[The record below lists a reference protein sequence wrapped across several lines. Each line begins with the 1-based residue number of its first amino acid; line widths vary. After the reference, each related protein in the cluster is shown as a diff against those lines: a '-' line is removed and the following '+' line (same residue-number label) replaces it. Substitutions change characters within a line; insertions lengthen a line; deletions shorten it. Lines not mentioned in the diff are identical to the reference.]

1 LRAAPLREQG
11 STLSRLAAALSLL
24 AFATWLGFGSSL
36 SAAEAGEPGLIDLRS
51 WHSLVTRVL
60 AMTLGALVETTRHL
74 PLGFLS
80 VLSVSRPAPRG
91 GRLLGVWVPS
101 LLLALGLAAAA
112 AVVRLRSLG
121 AWPSIFD
128 MALPALGVLV
138 GTWLG
143 MTWTRGWRAR
153 LLFVPKLALL
163 LVAAGILGVAFVWLA
178 VEREPLAFDPS
189 PVTSA
194 AKRQIHAHVR
204 EAPVIQSSGGEAREI
219 RLTPEDL
226 NVLLAWGLSLG
237 ETGRKARLVLD
248 EDQATL
254 EASAR
259 LPRTSRHLNVTA
271 TGRLRVEDGRPRVE
285 ARSLQ
290 VGGLAVPRLL
300 LQPIVSMLAASLRY
314 DRRVRPVL
322 EAVELFTHDAS
333 GVTAVVRRRAVPRGL
348 LVELVRGEVR
358 RPEDEAG
365 VRAQVVLL
373 LGPEA
378 AGAIRGDARFG
389 RAFTLAFRLARERS
403 QNGSA
408 LRENRSALLALGL
421 VLGTPRLELL
431 TGRILDE
438 TSARRAGGSPRGA
451 ALRGRVDWSR
461 HFTVSGALTVLA
473 FDAASDAAG
482 LLKEELD
489 ADGGSGFSFGDLLA
503 DRAGTTF
510 ASRAT
515 RDEATARALQDRVA
529 AGFQV
534 DDYFPPADDLPEGI
548 PDAELQAS
556 YGGVGGSGYAALI
569 EEIERRLRAC
579 PGYR

>member
-1 LRAAPLREQG
+1 M
-11 STLSRLAAALSLL
+11 
-24 AFATWLGFGSSL
+24 
-36 SAAEAGEPGLIDLRS
+36 GEPGLIDLRS
-51 WHSLVTRVL
+51 WQSLGARLLGL
-60 AMTLGALVETTRHL
+60 ALGALLEATRHL

-80 VLSVSRPAPRG
+80 VLSWSRPSPRG
-91 GRLLGVWVPS
+91 GRLFGLWVPS
-101 LLLALGLAAAA
+101 LLLSLGLAAVA
-112 AVVRLRSLG
+112 AVLRLRPLG
-121 AWPSIFD
+121 AWPSVLD

-143 MTWTRGWRAR
+143 MTWSRGWRAR

-163 LVAAGILGVAFVWLA
+163 LVVAGALGLTGLWLT
-178 VEREPLAFDPS
+178 VEREPLSFDPS

-194 AKRQIHAHVR
+194 GKRQLYAHVR
-204 EAPVIQSSGGEAREI
+204 GGRVVQASRGEAREI
-219 RLTPEDL
+219 RLTPDDL

-237 ETGRKARLVLD
+237 ETGRKARLLLD
-248 EDQATL
+248 EDHATL

-259 LPRTSRHLNVTA
+259 LPGTSRHVNVTA
-271 TGRLRVEDGRPRVE
+271 SGRLRIEDGRPRVE
-285 ARSLQ
+285 ARGLR
-290 VGGLAVPRLL
+290 VGGLTVPRLV
-300 LQPIVSMLAASLRY
+300 LQPMVSMLAASLRG

-322 EAVELFTHDAS
+322 EAVELLAHDAS
-333 GVTAVVRRRAVPRGL
+333 GVKAVVRRRVIPRGL
-348 LVELVRGEVR
+348 LVALVRGEER

-365 VRAQVVLL
+365 VRAQLELL
-373 LGPEA
+373 LGPA
-378 AGAIRGDARFG
+378 AGGAAGGDARFG
-389 RAFTLAFRLARERS
+389 RAFTLAFGLARDRS
-403 QNGSA
+403 KDGSA
-408 LRENRSALLALGL
+408 VRENRSALLALGI

-431 TGRILDE
+431 TGRIMDDRL
-438 TSARRAGGSPRGA
+438 ARRAGDSPWGA

-515 RDEATARALQDRVA
+515 RDEASARALQNRVA
-529 AGFQV
+529 AGFRV
-534 DDYFPPADDLPEGI
+534 EDYFPPAADLPEGI
-548 PDAELQAS
+548 ADDELQS
-556 YGGVGGSGYAALI
+556 RYGGVGGPGYAALI
-569 EEIERRLRAC
+569 EDIERRLRAC